1 MSSSA
6 MSSSAMSSS
15 EMSSGGSASITEPSS
30 SPSSAE
36 SNSSAGSS
44 AAVTSSGAAGFDKR
58 TTLWFTTFCT
68 GFGKA
73 SVANKAVAA
82 QLKGTVTVATKPTL
96 LLGYKTTAAIFSATA
111 LALTKLPAPT
121 IAGGD
126 KIATEVPK
134 GMSQVAATISALAAE
149 SASAQPSQMVT
160 LAEGKQATLTS
171 EAQAVVAPIA
181 ALDAQTQQEL
191 LAVPA
196 CAELQKTV
204 EGG

>member
-1 MSSSA
+1 

-15 EMSSGGSASITEPSS
+15 EMSSGGSASITEPTS
-30 SPSSAE
+30 SPSSAG
-36 SNSSAGSS
+36 SNSAGSS
-44 AAVTSSGAAGFDKR
+44 AVVTSSGGAGFDAR
-58 TTLWFTTFCT
+58 TKLWFSTFCT
-68 GFGKA
+68 GFAKA

-82 QLKGTVTVATKPTL
+82 QLKGTVTATTKPTL
-96 LLGYKTTAAIFSATA
+96 LLGYKTTAGIFSATG

-126 KIATEVPK
+126 KIATDVPK

-149 SASAQPSQMVT
+149 SASAQPSQLVA

-181 ALDAQTQQEL
+181 ALDAQTQQDL
-191 LAVPA
+191 LEIPA
-196 CAELQKTV
+196 CADLQKTV